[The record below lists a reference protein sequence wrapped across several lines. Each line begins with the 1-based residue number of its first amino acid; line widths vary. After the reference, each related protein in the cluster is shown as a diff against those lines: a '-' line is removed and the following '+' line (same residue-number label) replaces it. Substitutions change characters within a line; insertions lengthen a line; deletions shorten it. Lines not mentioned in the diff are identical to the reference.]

1 MIRQLLLA
9 TGIRGLA
16 RLVFALIRDRRVPL
30 AAKLILPAAVVYV
43 ALPFDFLPDII
54 PALGQLDDLVLLL
67 VAVVVFFASVPRRVL
82 MEHLGMRSGDGGQDG
97 KVIEGD
103 YRLDDDE
110 KSAR

>member
-1 MIRQLLLA
+1 MIRHLLLA

-43 ALPFDFLPDII
+43 VLPFDFLPDII
-54 PALGQLDDLVLLL
+54 PALGQLDDLVLVI
-67 VAVVVFFASVPRRVL
+67 VAIVVFFASVPRRVL
-82 MEHLGMRSGDGGQDG
+82 LEHLGIPSGGGGRDG
-97 KVIEGD
+97 KVIDGD

-110 KSAR
+110 QPAR

>member
-43 ALPFDFLPDII
+43 ALPFDFVPDII

-67 VAVVVFFASVPRRVL
+67 VAVGVFFASVPRRVL
-82 MEHLGMRSGDGGQDG
+82 MEHLGMRSGDGTRDG
-97 KVIEGD
+97 KIVEGD
-103 YRLDDDE
+103 YRLEDDE